1 MKTKRTFLSILTL
14 CIALLFTACSGK
26 GTAGTEKSQNTKT
39 ESGSESADDS
49 NSKLNDLYQQE
60 NQIFAD
66 HEDVWNKAFGM
77 MSKSAADQNGN
88 YADYLADTVESNKE
102 SFTDD
107 ELKTLTADIEA
118 IRKIEEQIA
127 EIEKKNT
134 GSDNTDQK
142 NSSND
147 TSPFKNFSGQ
157 DYDGNSVDESLF
169 SKNAVTVI
177 NFWFTGCKPCVAELS
192 KLNELNDAIKSM
204 GGEVVGINAGKHRF
218 RHIVFHE
225 NKGLSA
231 GVAHTHKMV
240 AAIPAFELEP
250 CKKLRGIAYPLCTQ
264 HLGTVLQI
272 QNPHLGGKAQLLVQK
287 ASAGIRAAHKGAA
300 PPHTFHEAVFDQHIV
315 SLPCNRA

>member
-26 GTAGTEKSQNTKT
+26 EAASTEKSQDTKT
-39 ESGSESADDS
+39 ESSSVSTDDS
-49 NSKLNDLYQQE
+49 NSKLDNLYQQE

-88 YADYLADTVESNKE
+88 YADYLADTVESNKD

-107 ELKTLTADIEA
+107 ELKTLTADIET

-142 NSSND
+142 NSSKD
-147 TSPFKNFSGQ
+147 ASPFKNFSGQ

-204 GGEVVGINAGKHRF
+204 GGEVVGINT
-218 RHIVFHE
+218 E
-225 NKGLSA
+225 
-231 GVAHTHKMV
+231 
-240 AAIPAFELEP
+240 
-250 CKKLRGIAYPLCTQ
+250 
-264 HLGTVLQI
+264 TVRRK
-272 QNPHLGGKAQLLVQK
+272 QN
-287 ASAGIRAAHKGAA
+287 
-300 PPHTFHEAVFDQHIV
+300 
-315 SLPCNRA
+315 

>member
-77 MSKSAADQNGN
+77 MSKSAADPNGN
-88 YADYLADTVESNKE
+88 YADSLADTVESNKE

-127 EIEKKNT
+127 EIEKKLQRLMNE
-134 GSDNTDQK
+134 K
-142 NSSND
+142 R
-147 TSPFKNFSGQ
+147 KIQ
-157 DYDGNSVDESLF
+157 DLITLIRKTVPKTHLLSRISL
-169 SKNAVTVI
+169 VRI
-177 NFWFTGCKPCVAELS
+177 M
-192 KLNELNDAIKSM
+192 M
-204 GGEVVGINAGKHRF
+204 GILLMKACF
-218 RHIVFHE
+218 P
-225 NKGLSA
+225 
-231 GVAHTHKMV
+231 KM
-240 AAIPAFELEP
+240 
-250 CKKLRGIAYPLCTQ
+250 Q
-264 HLGTVLQI
+264 
-272 QNPHLGGKAQLLVQK
+272 
-287 ASAGIRAAHKGAA
+287 
-300 PPHTFHEAVFDQHIV
+300 
-315 SLPCNRA
+315 